1 MTNLPKILTIDD
13 DTVVQSVVRQS
24 LDGSYEVFTEKNGND
39 GIRSAIE
46 NMPDVILLDVEMP
59 GMTGYD
65 VCKHLKSEE
74 CTTNIPIIFLSSLSD
89 MRSRVLGFE
98 AGGIDFLTKPFEPSE
113 LLAKLKIITTYID
126 SKRELK
132 EEVSKATNTAF
143 AAMRGSSELGLAIQF
158 IESSYATKSLQGLA
172 DKFLSVTS
180 NLGLNCTLM
189 FIGRKE
195 RSFYVPNNNSISPLE
210 QEVIS
215 TIHDN
220 GKRFIDFGSRTQINY
235 PRVALLVK
243 NMPLDD
249 PETYGR
255 YKDFL
260 PTMLGSTD
268 AKVQSL
274 ETEQALIGQTQEL
287 GASFAAVR
295 STLVAVGESLEKN
308 QNDIVEL
315 LQSMLSELEERI
327 PKMGLEDDQ
336 EAYIVKRVDTT
347 ISSAEKIIDSS
358 ANTSHAF
365 KSVSRLLQ
373 HLAEKQQSLL
383 DSVVQ
388 EAPTSTSEGAEGEE
402 IEDGFSGEI
411 DLF

>member
-1 MTNLPKILTIDD
+1 MAEVPKILTIDD
-13 DTVVQSVVRQS
+13 DSVVQKVVQQTLS
-24 LDGSYEVFTEKNGND
+24 DSYEVFTANNGND
-39 GIRSAIE
+39 GIQSALD
-46 NMPDVILLDVEMP
+46 NMPDVILLDIEMP

-65 VCKHLKSEE
+65 VCKHLKSEAS
-74 CTTNIPIIFLSSLSD
+74 TANIPVIFLSSLSD

-113 LLAKLKIITTYID
+113 LQAKLNIITAFLD
-126 SKRELK
+126 SKKELK

-143 AAMRGSSELGLAIQF
+143 TAMRGSSELGLAIQF
-158 IESSYATKSLQGLA
+158 IETSYGAKTLQSLA
-172 DKFLSVTS
+172 DRFLSVTS

-195 RSFYVPNNNSISPLE
+195 RSFYAPNNNTISPLE
-210 QEVIS
+210 QQVIS

-220 GKRFIDFGSRTQINY
+220 GNRFIDFGSRTQINY
-235 PRVALLVK
+235 RRVALLVK

-249 PETYGR
+249 QETYGR

-274 ETEQALIGQTQEL
+274 ETEQALIGQTREL
-287 GASFAAVR
+287 GASFDAVR

-315 LQSMLSELEERI
+315 LQSMLSELEDRI

-336 EAYIVKRVDTT
+336 EAYIVKRIDST
-347 ISSAEKIIDSS
+347 ITSAEKIIDSS

-373 HLAEKQQSLL
+373 HLSEKQQSLL

-388 EAPTSTSEGAEGEE
+388 ETPDNANEESGDAEA
-402 IEDGFSGEI
+402 EDGFSGEI

>member
-1 MTNLPKILTIDD
+1 MTDIPRILTIDD
-13 DTVVQSVVRQS
+13 DSVVQKVVQQA
-24 LDGSYEVFTEKNGND
+24 LNDDYEVFAENNGKD

-46 NMPDVILLDVEMP
+46 NTPDVILLDVEMP

-65 VCKHLKSEE
+65 VCKQLKLEE
-74 CTTNIPIIFLSSLSD
+74 STANIPVIFLSSLSD
-89 MRSRVLGFE
+89 MRSRVLGFA
-98 AGGIDFLTKPFEPSE
+98 AGGIDFLTKPFES
-113 LLAKLKIITTYID
+113 A
-126 SKRELK
+126 ELK
-132 EEVSKATNTAF
+132 TKLNILTTFIESKKELTEEVSRATNTAF
-143 AAMRGSSELGLAIQF
+143 TAMKGSSELGLAIQF
-158 IESSYATKSLQGLA
+158 IESSYGARSLQSLA

-180 NLGLNCTLM
+180 NLGLHCTLM

-195 RSFYVPNNNSISPLE
+195 RSFYNADRAAISPLE

-220 GKRFIDFGSRTQINY
+220 GKRFIDFGPRTQINY
-235 PRVALLVK
+235 RRVALLVK

-287 GASFAAVR
+287 GASFTAVR

-336 EAYIVKRVDTT
+336 EAYIVKRIDNT
-347 ISSAEKIIDSS
+347 ITSAEKIIDSS

-383 DSVVQ
+383 DSVVP
-388 EAPTSTSEGAEGEE
+388 EDLDESDTEDGNGNTD
-402 IEDGFSGEI
+402 DGFSGEI

>member
-1 MTNLPKILTIDD
+1 MAEVPKILTIDD
-13 DTVVQSVVRQS
+13 DSVVQKVVQQTLS
-24 LDGSYEVFTEKNGND
+24 DSYEVFTANNGND
-39 GIRSAIE
+39 GIQSALD
-46 NMPDVILLDVEMP
+46 NMPDVILLDIEMP

-65 VCKHLKSEE
+65 VCKHLKSEAS
-74 CTTNIPIIFLSSLSD
+74 TANIPVIFLSSLSD

-113 LLAKLKIITTYID
+113 LQAKLNIITAFLD
-126 SKRELK
+126 SKKELK

-143 AAMRGSSELGLAIQF
+143 TAMRGSSELGLAIQF
-158 IESSYATKSLQGLA
+158 IETSYGAKTLKSLA
-172 DKFLSVTS
+172 DRFLSVTS

-195 RSFYVPNNNSISPLE
+195 RSFYAPNNNTISPLE
-210 QEVIS
+210 QQVIS

-220 GKRFIDFGSRTQINY
+220 GNRFIDFGSRTQINY
-235 PRVALLVK
+235 RRVALLVK

-249 PETYGR
+249 QETYGR

-274 ETEQALIGQTQEL
+274 ETEQALIGQTREL
-287 GASFAAVR
+287 GASFDAVR

-315 LQSMLSELEERI
+315 LQSMLSELEDRI

-336 EAYIVKRVDTT
+336 EAYIVKRIDST
-347 ISSAEKIIDSS
+347 ITSAEKIIDSS

-373 HLAEKQQSLL
+373 HLSEKQQSLL

-388 EAPTSTSEGAEGEE
+388 ETPDNANEESGDAEA
-402 IEDGFSGEI
+402 EDGFSGEI

>member
-1 MTNLPKILTIDD
+1 MPDMPKVLTIDD
-13 DTVVQSVVRQS
+13 DSVVQNVVRQS
-24 LDGSYEVFTEKNGND
+24 LDGRYEVFAEKNGND
-39 GIRSAIE
+39 GIHSAVE
-46 NMPDVILLDVEMP
+46 NNPDVILLDVEMP

-65 VCKHLKSEE
+65 VCKHLKADER
-74 CTTNIPIIFLSSLSD
+74 TANIPVIFLSSLSD

-113 LLAKLKIITTYID
+113 LLTKLSILTTFIG
-126 SKRELK
+126 SKKELTQQ
-132 EEVSKATNTAF
+132 VSKATDTAF
-143 AAMRGSSELGLAIQF
+143 TAMRGSSELGLAIQF
-158 IESSYATKSLQGLA
+158 IESSYSAKSLQSLSE
-172 DKFLSVTS
+172 KFLSVTS
-180 NLGLNCTLM
+180 NLGLHCSLM
-189 FIGRKE
+189 FIGRNE
-195 RSFYVPNNNSISPLE
+195 RTFYSSDNGEISPLE
-210 QEVIS
+210 REVIS
-215 TIHDN
+215 TIYDN
-220 GKRFIDFGSRTQINY
+220 GNRFIDFGSRTQINY

-243 NMPLDD
+243 NMPLNDA
-249 PETYGR
+249 ETYGR

-274 ETEQALIGQTQEL
+274 ETEHALIDQTQDL
-287 GASFAAVR
+287 AASFTAVR
-295 STLVAVGESLEKN
+295 STLVAVGDSLEKN

-315 LQSMLSELEERI
+315 LQSMLSELEESI

-388 EAPTSTSEGAEGEE
+388 ETPANDNGEPAEGEV
-402 IEDGFSGEI
+402 EDGFSGEV

>member
-1 MTNLPKILTIDD
+1 MTETPKILTIDD
-13 DTVVQSVVRQS
+13 DSIVQKVVQQS
-24 LDGSYEVFTEKNGND
+24 LKDSYEVFAEKNGND
-39 GIRSAIE
+39 GIRSAID
-46 NMPDVILLDVEMP
+46 NTPDVILLDVEMP

-74 CTTNIPIIFLSSLSD
+74 STTNIPIIFLSSLSD

-98 AGGIDFLTKPFEPSE
+98 AGGIDFLSKPFEPSE
-113 LLAKLKIITTYID
+113 LLVKLKLITTYID

-158 IESSYATKSLQGLA
+158 IESSYTATSLQSLA

-195 RSFYVPNNNSISPLE
+195 RSFYAPNDNAISPLE

-220 GKRFIDFGSRTQINY
+220 KNRFIDFGSRTQINFR
-235 PRVALLVK
+235 RVALLVK
-243 NMPLDD
+243 NMPLNDQ
-249 PETYGR
+249 ETYGR

-295 STLVAVGESLEKN
+295 STLIAVGESLEKN

-315 LQSMLSELEERI
+315 LQSMLSELEVKI

-336 EAYIVKRVDTT
+336 EAYIVKRIDTT
-347 ISSAEKIIDSS
+347 ISSAEEIIDSS

-373 HLAEKQQSLL
+373 HLAEKQKFLL

-388 EAPTSTSEGAEGEE
+388 ESSANAADDVSDDEAEY
-402 IEDGFSGEI
+402 GFSGEI